1 VGLLPVLLVVCGA
14 GLAIYGANTWLGA
27 RTEELE
33 TPGRVT
39 RGRRPGAVAVKAGL
53 GAAGAGL
60 VLLVL
65 DIVLHTLL
73 ALVTL
78 GATVLV
84 VVVVVVVLSRLATV
98 GRRRSR

>member
-1 VGLLPVLLVVCGA
+1 
-14 GLAIYGANTWLGA
+14 
-27 RTEELE
+27 
-33 TPGRVT
+33 
-39 RGRRPGAVAVKAGL
+39 
-53 GAAGAGL
+53 
-60 VLLVL
+60 
-65 DIVLHTLL
+65 VLHTLL

>member
-1 VGLLPVLLVVCGA
+1 MGLLPLLLVVCGA

-33 TPGRVT
+33 TPGGVA
-39 RGRRPGAVAVKAGL
+39 RGRRPGATTVKVGL
-53 GAAGAGL
+53 WATGAGM
-60 VLLVL
+60 VLFVL

-78 GATVLV
+78 GLTAVA
-84 VVVVVVVLSRLATV
+84 VVVVVVVLSRLVGV
-98 GRRRSR
+98 GRRSGR